1 MLYPLKFIP
10 ILKERIWGG
19 TTLAKYGKA
28 LGSSKHI
35 GESWELS
42 AFGED
47 ASVVAAGALEEN
59 DLAELIE
66 VYMGD
71 LVGDH
76 VYERY
81 GNYFPLLFKLI
92 SAEDRLSLQV
102 HPNDEVALDKHQCA
116 GKTEMWY
123 VLSAEPGAMLTLGL
137 NRDSSRHELEA
148 SVEDGTFTELLR
160 TVPVKTGDVAL
171 IPAGQLHAIGAGITV
186 VEVQQASDI
195 TYRLYDYD
203 RVDAHGNKRELHL
216 ADALDVLDYSEN
228 GQPLID
234 YTPKENGVVNL
245 VSCEYFVTNLLC
257 FNRPIERDYAPL
269 DSFVVYSLL
278 EGSCKIETDLG
289 ETSMQTGET
298 VLLPAITNDVRLIPL
313 AKETRLL
320 EVYVP

>member
-19 TTLAKYGKA
+19 TTLVQYGKA

-42 AFGED
+42 AFGEE
-47 ASVVAAGALEEN
+47 ASVVATGALEEN

-102 HPNDEVALDKHQCA
+102 HPNDKVALEKHQCA

-123 VLSAEPGAMLTLGL
+123 VLNAEPGAMLTLGL
-137 NRDSSRHELEA
+137 NRDSSRNELEA
-148 SVEDGTFTELLR
+148 SIEDGSFTELLR

-203 RVDAHGNKRELHL
+203 RVDDHGNKRELHL

-228 GQPLID
+228 KQPLIN
-234 YTPKENGVVNL
+234 YAPKENGAVNL
-245 VSCEYFVTNLLC
+245 VSCEYFVTNLLS
-257 FNRPIERDYAPL
+257 FNRTIERDYAPL

-289 ETSMQTGET
+289 DTTMQKGET
-298 VLLPAITNDVRLIPL
+298 VLLPAITNDVRLIPQT
-313 AKETRLL
+313 KETRLL